1 MARNYPANRPKHEN
15 NLPGMQPQSH
25 QGYAAVPV
33 SLSRIWLGG
42 VALPSLRLAGR
53 GGGRMTKAPETIWAA
68 EMAVR
73 LSEMQAE
80 RDAAI
85 ARAEKAEAELAR
97 YLKSRDPFE
106 TT

>member
-1 MARNYPANRPKHEN
+1 
-15 NLPGMQPQSH
+15 
-25 QGYAAVPV
+25 
-33 SLSRIWLGG
+33 
-42 VALPSLRLAGR
+42 
-53 GGGRMTKAPETIWAA
+53 MTKAPETIWAA